1 MQSNLRFITH
11 RECSM
16 PPVGKKVL
24 LDFSFKENSND
35 NCRSTITKLLNI
47 HSIRVGIIWQQT
59 NAWDLFEWISGILFQ
74 RLVNLLPLSA
84 SLVRWTWCQW
94 WSRDYWMMPGTN
106 QTFLYLIPKWAKFAL
121 TEFDFIKFCKWEH
134 LLLSSYLL
142 RYLSGSEPVLLA
154 SGLLTDWR

>member
-74 RLVNLLPLSA
+74 RLVNLLPLSV

-94 WSRDYWMMPGTN
+94 WSRDYWWC
-106 QTFLYLIPKWAKFAL
+106 QEQIRLFCIWFLNERNSLWQNLISLNSVNGSICSLAVTSWG
-121 TEFDFIKFCKWEH
+121 ICQVRSQFCW
-134 LLLSSYLL
+134 L
-142 RYLSGSEPVLLA
+142 PVY
-154 SGLLTDWR
+154 